1 MEFQFHFNSILDII
15 SQESKSTDYMHD
27 LICLNEKSYHC
38 RMKNNLLFLSIIML
52 TIAGC
57 KKDEKPTTT
66 NTPVEC
72 SSILPNKLSG
82 KIDGQS
88 WCADQTCFGD
98 QAIIM
103 TINGINSNGST
114 LTLELDDFTP
124 GTYPINQ
131 DQNHILYTSSI
142 AMAFESTN
150 SNPGTLVISS
160 NDTTTNLIKGTI
172 NTSLQNPLG
181 GNTTLSE
188 GSFSIYY
195 TE

>member
-1 MEFQFHFNSILDII
+1 
-15 SQESKSTDYMHD
+15 
-27 LICLNEKSYHC
+27 
-38 RMKNNLLFLSIIML
+38 MKNNLLFLSLMMIA
-52 TIAGC
+52 IAGC

-66 NTPVEC
+66 NTTVEC

-98 QAIIM
+98 LAIVM

-124 GTYPINQ
+124 GTYPITL
-131 DQNHILYTSSI
+131 DRNHILFTSSL
-142 AMAFESTN
+142 AMAYESTN
-150 SNPGTLVISS
+150 GNSGTLVITS
-160 NDTTTNLIKGTI
+160 NDTTSNLIKGTI

-181 GNTTLSE
+181 GTTTISD